1 MIIPR
6 GSDNLVAIDLIVQH
20 IRAKLEALSPVPPR
34 NNQRT
39 PVKKNR

>member
-20 IRAKLEALSPVPPR
+20 IRAKLEALSPVPR